1 MAYVP
6 TSLCLYNVNLI
17 LIIFQS
23 MLLKRRKENILELR
37 LVVTPSYT
45 RANDELLR
53 NLSGHLDMSPSPRR
67 R

>member
-6 TSLCLYNVNLI
+6 TSLCLYNVDLI

-45 RANDELLR
+45 RANDELLGD
-53 NLSGHLDMSPSPRR
+53 LSGHLDMSPSPRR

>member
-6 TSLCLYNVNLI
+6 TSLCLYNVDLI

>member
-6 TSLCLYNVNLI
+6 TSLSLYNVDLI